1 MPPPHNCN
9 KCNVLLLDLLD
20 HSLPADYPHKE
31 LLREKARRRIAPLV
45 VHSLKKLI
53 EGISARDMQKI
64 WNNAIFEAKIAGN
77 INWRTVS
84 NSLTGNL
91 CELLEKWKNEI
102 KFLQDEA
109 INEGLIKMKGMT
121 HGRATI
127 VANDWISYCV
137 FLVWTHMHTY
147 HYNHNF
153 PGDKPIPEVFQF
165 HLKLGGIYLND
176 VPAPPAILEDEL
188 YW

>member
-9 KCNVLLLDLLD
+9 KCNILLLDLLD

-31 LLREKARRRIAPLV
+31 LLRDKARRRIAPLL

-53 EGISARDMQKI
+53 EGCSARDMQKI

-91 CELLEKWKNEI
+91 CELSEKWKNEI
-102 KFLQDEA
+102 KFLQDET
-109 INEGLIKMKGMT
+109 INAGLIKMKGIT
-121 HGRATI
+121 YGRATI
-127 VANDWISYCV
+127 VVNDWISYCV

-176 VPAPPAILEDEL
+176 VPAPPIIHEDEL